1 MSMHADNERCR
12 GIGAFENDAESR
24 FRRRD
29 AKWKRDT
36 AKSPAAG
43 IRELRE
49 ESGAE
54 HKPRAHFIT
63 RFSR

>member
-1 MSMHADNERCR
+1 MHADNERCR